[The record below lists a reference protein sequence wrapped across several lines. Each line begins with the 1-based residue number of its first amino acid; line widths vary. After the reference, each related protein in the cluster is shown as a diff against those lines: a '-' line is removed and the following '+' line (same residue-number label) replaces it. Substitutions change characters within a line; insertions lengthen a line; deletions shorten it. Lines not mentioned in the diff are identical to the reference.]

1 MKRQFVEVDI
11 FKRFL
16 DEIGDKALLERIQN
30 ELKNNLE
37 AGPVIEGT
45 GGARKLRVARKGSG
59 KSGGYRV
66 IYVDVPRIE
75 TTYLLTIYD
84 KRVRENISH
93 ETKAAIRI
101 LVRRLKGE

>member
-11 FKRFL
+11 FKRLL
-16 DEIGDKALLERIQN
+16 DEIKDDTLLERVQD
-30 ELKNNLE
+30 ELKKNLE
-37 AGPVIEGT
+37 AGPIIEGT
-45 GGARKLRVARKGSG
+45 AGARKLRVGKKGSG

-84 KRVRENISH
+84 KRIRENISQ
-93 ETKAAIRI
+93 ETKIAIRA
-101 LVRRLKGE
+101 LVKKLKGE